1 MGPASRRRP
10 CASIRTDVAI
20 TLTQLTSF
28 LAVVRGGSITAAADA
43 LVVTQPS
50 VSAALA
56 ALNREVGEDLLERS
70 GRSVRLSA
78 AGEAFAPYA
87 ADVIGLLAEGRDA
100 AREAAA
106 GAEGRLRIIAVTT
119 AAESFV
125 PPLMKAFA
133 ERCRELE
140 LELMLEVG
148 NSTAV
153 LEAVLDHRADVAI
166 TGQPPTE
173 GRLEAVPL
181 MDNEI
186 VLVSAPD
193 DPLAHSE
200 PLSAQRL
207 GDRTWLLREETSG
220 TRALNERYIA
230 AAGLEPRT
238 LTLGSNGA
246 IKQAARAGLGV
257 SLISRA
263 TVEIELES
271 GWLSMIPLAQPPATR
286 RWWVLRSAVGPVRPA
301 VAEFMAFAPRAMAG
315 HAS

>member
-1 MGPASRRRP
+1 M
-10 CASIRTDVAI
+10 AI

-56 ALNREVGEDLLERS
+56 ALHRELGVELLERA

-87 ADVIGLLAEGRDA
+87 ADVVGLLEEGRDA
-100 AREAAA
+100 ARGAAQ
-106 GAEGRLRIIAVTT
+106 GAECRLRIAAVTT

-125 PPLMKAFA
+125 PPLMKAFVG
-133 ERCRELE
+133 RRDGLE
-140 LELMLEVG
+140 LVLDVG
-148 NSTAV
+148 NRAAV

-166 TGQPPTE
+166 AGQPPTD
-173 GRLEAVPL
+173 GRLEALPL

-186 VLVSAPD
+186 VLVTAPD
-193 DPLAHSE
+193 DPLAGTA
-200 PLSAQRL
+200 PASAGQLHGRA
-207 GDRTWLLREETSG
+207 WLLREKASG
-220 TRALNERYIA
+220 TRALNERYLA
-230 AAGLEPRT
+230 AAGLEPST

-263 TVEIELES
+263 AVQVELES
-271 GWLSMIPLAQPPATR
+271 GWLETIALVQPPATR
-286 RWWVLRSAVGPVRPA
+286 RWWVLRSAVGPIRPA
-301 VAEFMAFAPRAMAG
+301 VIDFMDFASQTLAG
-315 HAS
+315 DAS